1 MAKTLFNSTEKS
13 NFILN
18 MSTESYRSYLLKVL
32 LGYVILMPLFCI
44 PLEFASLCT
53 VPGMAL
59 SIVGVF
65 AMVFVLIGC
74 MKKVTSSSLL
84 IPACLWGGVV
94 LWNLVSLSTAPDINI
109 ALMGADGR
117 NEGLLSAVFY
127 GCIFLLSA
135 QLGTE
140 SNQKKLLYGLLGMGL
155 FQCIWALLQM
165 LPIDFPSYYDWLNS
179 LLLFNVYLPS
189 GVTGSPIFLAALLTM
204 LSPAAALGAV
214 YSEGRKQRIFC
225 MVCAILYTLAAVKT
239 HTLLGLGGMG
249 LVLLLLGIYAAV
261 KKQKSILPTAA
272 AMLLAFAVGCAWIF
286 CAPSINGTT
295 YSSSHTPVSNQFTLY
310 DGAIMWEDGAYR
322 LSTSG
327 YYSASENPNGSFAI
341 DSIADTYR
349 FQWSRTLAII
359 AEHPIAGT
367 GADNLAHAQM
377 YNRNAD
383 ISQNLNSFVRCY
395 NHYLHITAT
404 LGIPGLL
411 LFLALAVLSVLGGI
425 RGLRS
430 GSWVQA
436 GICFG
441 VIVHLAA
448 MLICPSAITVTP
460 VFWMLCGMAMG
471 TPKKA

>member
-1 MAKTLFNSTEKS
+1 MARTIFNSTEKS

-18 MSTESYRSYLLKVL
+18 MSTEDYRGYLLKVL

-44 PLEFASLCT
+44 PLEFASLFT

-65 AMVFVLIGC
+65 AMVFVLIGY
-74 MKKVTSSSLL
+74 MKKATPSSLL
-84 IPACLWGGVV
+84 IPACLWGGMV

-127 GCIFLLSA
+127 GCFFLLSA

-140 SNQKKLLYGLLGMGL
+140 SNRRKLLFGLLGMGL

-165 LPIDFPSYYDWLNS
+165 LPIGFPSYYDWLNS
-179 LLLFNVYLPS
+179 LLLFDVFLPS
-189 GVTGSPIFLAALLTM
+189 GVTGNPIFLAALLTM
-204 LSPAAALGAV
+204 LAPAAALGAV
-214 YSEGRKQRIFC
+214 YSEGKKQRIFC
-225 MVCAILYTLAAVKT
+225 TVCAVLYTLVAVKT
-239 HTLLGLGGMG
+239 HTLLGLCGMG
-249 LVLLLLGIYAAV
+249 LVLLILGVYGAM
-261 KKQKSILPTAA
+261 KKQKSLLLTTG
-272 AMLLAFAVGCAWIF
+272 AMLLAFAVGCGWLF
-286 CAPSINGTT
+286 CSPSINGTT
-295 YSSSHTPVSNQFTLY
+295 YSSSHTPVANQFALY

-322 LSTSG
+322 LGTSG
-327 YYSASENPNGSFAI
+327 YYSTTENPSGVFAI
-341 DSIADTYR
+341 DSIADTYG

-359 AEHPIAGT
+359 GEHPIAGT
-367 GADNLAHAQM
+367 GADNLAHAQV
-377 YNRNAD
+377 YNQAAD
-383 ISQNLNSFVRCY
+383 LSQNLNTFDRCY
-395 NHYLHITAT
+395 NYYLHITAV

-411 LFLALAVLSVLGGI
+411 LFLALAVLSVMGGI

-460 VFWMLCGMAMG
+460 VFWMLAGMAIS